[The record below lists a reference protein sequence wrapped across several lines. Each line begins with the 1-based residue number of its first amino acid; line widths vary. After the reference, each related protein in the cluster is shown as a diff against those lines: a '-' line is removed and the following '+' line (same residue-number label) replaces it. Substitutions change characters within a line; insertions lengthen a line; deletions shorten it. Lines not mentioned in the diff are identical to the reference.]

1 MRRLSILLLALL
13 AAPGT
18 ALAAPPPNDNRAD
31 AQALESFPAVL
42 GGSTVEATVERLDPQ
57 LSQCGPVE
65 ATVWY
70 RIDQAPDGRIVVST
84 QGAGYAPVIRVYR
97 RQTSTIRELD
107 CGSAAA
113 GGRAAASFE
122 AVRGAGYLVLVGKR
136 PGTAD
141 AAFELRAELFLPPAN
156 DSRRGARVASLPG
169 SIRGTTLGATADE
182 LDPEACNL
190 AGATVWYRLRSPAG
204 RRVVLTV
211 AAAGNLDA
219 SFGVVEQRRSQTRA
233 IGCGQTGDGGRGGLT
248 YLPRSGSTYFAV
260 VGHQGAS
267 DPGTFTLSGVVAQ
280 PAERVA
286 RQLPGRGVRSSVHYL
301 TDVNDLWRVQLRA
314 GVIYKIGFQAAGE
327 SCPAATFRRGTRLLF
342 QIGCAGVRTFTPGP
356 EGGGRY
362 VIEVQAGPVG
372 GVQGY
377 GLRLGAAGPDDLGVG
392 RPLPNGSAS
401 RGGLS
406 VAALDVTDLWH
417 FDVARTSDVRLDLRS
432 PGLSLTLLR
441 DDGGR
446 LGSGTTVRR
455 QRRLLAL
462 APDPR
467 HHANGAQVAA
477 GRGRAGAGS
486 LAPAGGHAGRGRY
499 HRAADRPVRPAHR
512 LALPPAG
519 PGARRRVGVLGA
531 AGRGPMAR
539 PRAVPRHANSEPEP
553 QRVRPPARRTEGLAT
568 VGRGPTGPLPLLASC
583 VGLLRNRPD
592 RRGTKP
598 VLHVAASLAHRAR
611 VAPEVG
617 HLGDLAALAGPPPR
631 VRRRGAGDLGAGADD
646 PRAFEHAL
654 TLRENEK
661 ARDDRSDENDP
672 EHGTPRGDRCS
683 SRPPRSLVRGIREA
697 AAPGLAGGPAL
708 RSREEMLERDV
719 EEGAVGLGQQL
730 VAVAQLGR
738 DLDPPAALGDDPG
751 RDPERPVDR
760 GRPPVAN
767 GEPRRHGR
775 EAVPGRE

>member
-31 AQALESFPAVL
+31 AQALESFPAVVA
-42 GGSTVEATVERLDPQ
+42 GSTVEATVERLDPQ

-84 QGAGYAPVIRVYR
+84 QGAGYAPVIRIYR

-141 AAFELRAELFLPPAN
+141 AGFELRAELFLPPAN

-182 LDPEACNL
+182 LDPEACDL

-219 SFGVVEQRRSQTRA
+219 SFGVVEQRRSQTRT

-248 YLPRSGSTYFAV
+248 YLPRRGSTYFAV

-267 DPGTFTLSGVVAQ
+267 DPGIFTLSGVVAQ

-314 GVIYKIGFQAAGE
+314 GVVYKIGFQAAGE
-327 SCPAATFRRGTRLLF
+327 SCPAAAFRRGTRLLF

-392 RPLPNGSAS
+392 RPLPNGITSS
-401 RGGLS
+401 GGLS

-446 LGSGTTVRR
+446 LGSGATVRR
-455 QRRLLAL
+455 QLG
-462 APDPR
+462 P
-467 HHANGAQVAA
+467 
-477 GRGRAGAGS
+477 
-486 LAPAGGHAGRGRY
+486 GRY
-499 HRAADRPVRPAHR
+499 VVAV
-512 LALPPAG
+512 G
-519 PGARRRVGVLGA
+519 GGSGAYSLSLLIRDIT
-531 AGRGPMAR
+531 
-539 PRAVPRHANSEPEP
+539 
-553 QRVRPPARRTEGLAT
+553 RT
-568 VGRGPTGPLPLLASC
+568 
-583 VGLLRNRPD
+583 
-592 RRGTKP
+592 
-598 VLHVAASLAHRAR
+598 
-611 VAPEVG
+611 
-617 HLGDLAALAGPPPR
+617 
-631 VRRRGAGDLGAGADD
+631 
-646 PRAFEHAL
+646 AL
-654 TLRENEK
+654 TL
-661 ARDDRSDENDP
+661 P
-672 EHGTPRGDRCS
+672 QG
-683 SRPPRSLVRGIREA
+683 VV
-697 AAPGLAGGPAL
+697 APGQAVSLRPEVTQAAGGIAELQIDRFDPL
-708 RSREEMLERDV
+708 TGWHFHRLIRMP
-719 EEGAVGLGQQL
+719 VGGS
-730 VAVAQLGR
+730 VSWV
-738 DLDPPAALGDDPG
+738 PPAEGRWRVRARFLGTRTASPS
-751 RDPERPVDR
+751 RSEYAHLLVERKV
-760 GRPPVAN
+760 
-767 GEPRRHGR
+767 
-775 EAVPGRE
+775 